1 MDLVYHTTP
10 PPPARLIPAR
20 RGEDVHAIYRS
31 GAAIYGGG
39 ATPEAAWQAAR
50 AWLDPD
56 TTLEDI
62 HPAVQRGEVPGALY
76 LRPCSEA
83 VAAAVRTGGG
93 AQA

>member
-1 MDLVYHTTP
+1 MYP
-10 PPPARLIPAR
+10 
-20 RGEDVHAIYRS
+20 S
-31 GAAIYGGG
+31 GAAMYGVG

-50 AWLDPD
+50 EWLDPD

-62 HPAVQRGEVPGALY
+62 YPAVQRGEVPGALY

-83 VAAAVRTGGG
+83 VAAAVRAGGG

>member
-1 MDLVYHTTP
+1 VY
-10 PPPARLIPAR
+10 
-20 RGEDVHAIYRS
+20 AIYQS
-31 GAAIYGGG
+31 GAAIYGVG

-50 AWLDPD
+50 EWLDPD

-83 VAAAVRTGGG
+83 LAEAVRAEGG
-93 AQA
+93 AQSYTIDEAGLLRLTRELAEDA